1 MLTATLVLVGLAPPA
16 PANAQLQLDDV
27 GLLWQR
33 PTGGGALTTGSASG
47 GLDRE
52 SFRGW
57 PGNAERIAGVAE
69 DGSFVLSERRLVATD
84 DTGYRQLPFWAASSR
99 AVALRHTGADMVV
112 AAHEAH
118 LSIYDLQ
125 ELMAVDSHQDVET
138 VLTETD
144 HNVRLAWIAPD
155 GSQMLYVDGTD
166 LEAITLP
173 VGVPRFVA
181 DLSAFAPFPHVELSW
196 TPDSQMYAF
205 AVATLDSSASVAQ
218 VRTRGHELVADLAT
232 PERMVSDIAYN
243 PSGTMLW
250 LEWVQPGGDGWNFNV
265 AGVANRD
272 GSNVRRL
279 GATNPYGPGVGP
291 TRALWLDDDT
301 LLVPDITTDLLDL
314 WNVDANASHESIGAI
329 PEHYNPVRR
338 LPVRAPANLPP
349 APPTEFRTGRLP
361 LDAPIDAAASLS
373 AARFGE
379 DEATHA
385 VLSRYD
391 VFADSLA
398 GAALTADGPLLFT
411 TPDGLVPTTAQE
423 LQRVLPD
430 GATVFVLGGE
440 NAISEAVVE
449 AVEDLGFRVERLAGD
464 SRIDTAVAVADEVL
478 SRTGADELYVARA
491 GSPASNPTAAWAD
504 SVAGG
509 AASAATGIPVV
520 VVGDTLP
527 QAVADLIEEHDIVRT
542 TVLGGAA
549 AVTDAV
555 LEALPS
561 PRRLAGDTRMATAVA
576 IAEDAFDFGDR
587 TDGDMV
593 LVNGVQLDGW
603 AYGFAAAGFAAGLDM
618 PVLLTAPDHL
628 PAEVIAGLDG
638 CADGWPHLIGSIS
651 LIGYQVVN
659 DYVAACPT

>member
-33 PTGGGALTTGSASG
+33 PTGEGALTTGSASG

-84 DTGYRQLPFWAASSR
+84 DTGYRHLPFWAASSR
-99 AVALRHTGADMVV
+99 VVALRHTGADMVV

-125 ELMAVDSHQDVET
+125 ELMAATSHQDVET

-218 VRTRGHELVADLAT
+218 VRTRGHDLVADLAT
-232 PERMVSDIAYN
+232 PERIVGDIAYN

-250 LEWVQPGGDGWNFNV
+250 LEWVQPTGGRNFVV
-265 AGVANRD
+265 AGVAGRD
-272 GSNVRRL
+272 GSDVRRL
-279 GATNPYGPGVGP
+279 GESSPFGPGVGP
-291 TRALWLDDDT
+291 ARALWLDDDT
-301 LLVPDITTDLLDL
+301 LLVPDITTDRLDL
-314 WNVDANASHESIGAI
+314 WNVDANAPHGSIGDI
-329 PEHYNPVRR
+329 PDHYNAVRR

-349 APPTEFRTGRLP
+349 APLVEFRSGRLP
-361 LDAPIDAAASLS
+361 LEAPIDMAASLS
-373 AARFGE
+373 AARYAE
-379 DEATHA
+379 DEAVHA

-411 TPDGLVPTTAQE
+411 TPEGLVPTTAQE

-430 GATVFVLGGE
+430 GATVYVLGGE
-440 NAISEAVVE
+440 SAISEAVVD
-449 AVEDLGFRVERLAGD
+449 AVEELGFRVQRLAGD
-464 SRIDTAVAVADEVL
+464 SRIDTAVAVAEEVL
-478 SRTGADELYVARA
+478 TRTGADELYVARA

-520 VVGDTLP
+520 VVGDSLP
-527 QAVADLIEEHDIVRT
+527 QAVADLIEEFDIART

-549 AVTDAV
+549 AVADAV
-555 LEALPS
+555 VEALPS

-576 IAEDAFDFGDR
+576 IAEDVFGFGER
-587 TDGDMV
+587 TDGGMV
-593 LVNGVQLDGW
+593 LVNGVQVDGW
-603 AYGFAAAGFAAGLDM
+603 AYGFAAAGFAAGQDL

-628 PAEVIAGLDG
+628 PAEVVAGLDG
-638 CADGWPHLIGSIS
+638 CADGWPLLIGSIS
-651 LIGYQVVN
+651 LIGTGVLS
-659 DYVAACPT
+659 DYIEACPT